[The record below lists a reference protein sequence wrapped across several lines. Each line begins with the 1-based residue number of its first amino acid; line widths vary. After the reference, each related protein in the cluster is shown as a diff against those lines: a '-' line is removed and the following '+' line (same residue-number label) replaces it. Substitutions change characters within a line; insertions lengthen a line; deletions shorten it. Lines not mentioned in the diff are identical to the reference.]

1 MFPNDAVS
9 IHGRHHRGSWHDS
22 PITSNLGL
30 PWKRVRCAMSTW
42 REAVLEGVKEAA
54 RLHEQ
59 LALRTQIEATPGSID
74 VFSVIVQLNI
84 PPLFRLLGTFL
95 PKPSPGI
102 IVTTERNL
110 AIQRFTGA
118 HELGHCYIGHEVS
131 LDDKPILKRSPFGSR
146 SYDPREAAADGDR
159 KDNPKNKACA
169 LYALQPHAPANW

>member
-1 MFPNDAVS
+1 MPHCLKWNMAVAPAIAPRMKANQICAIKLDLPARRPNCPIEIV
-9 IHGRHHRGSWHDS
+9 RSWHDS

-30 PWKRVRCAMSTW
+30 PWKRVRCAKSTW

-95 PKPSPGI
+95 PKP
-102 IVTTERNL
+102 
-110 AIQRFTGA
+110 
-118 HELGHCYIGHEVS
+118 
-131 LDDKPILKRSPFGSR
+131 
-146 SYDPREAAADGDR
+146 
-159 KDNPKNKACA
+159 
-169 LYALQPHAPANW
+169 